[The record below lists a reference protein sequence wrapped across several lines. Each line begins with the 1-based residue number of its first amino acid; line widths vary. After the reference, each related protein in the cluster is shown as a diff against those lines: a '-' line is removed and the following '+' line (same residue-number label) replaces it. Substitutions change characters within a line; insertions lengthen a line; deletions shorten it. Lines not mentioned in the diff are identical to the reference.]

1 MPTPWEMATPSHK
14 HLDPDATGWLFT
26 WLGSPGGTARRV
38 LLSTSPKRS
47 SDTLQGRG
55 GGVIPE
61 VHIGLFP
68 NSTLSP
74 HRPSAHVQL
83 KDTAMVS
90 RAFSN
95 SLLSDSLLHS

>member
-1 MPTPWEMATPSHK
+1 M
-14 HLDPDATGWLFT
+14 D

-38 LLSTSPKRS
+38 LLSTSPKRN
-47 SDTLQGRG
+47 SDT
-55 GGVIPE
+55 
-61 VHIGLFP
+61 
-68 NSTLSP
+68 
-74 HRPSAHVQL
+74 VQL